1 MAKTVD
7 QHSTIEDFRKRYNE
21 LATDVGDASGIQTAD
36 NSVVDAINTLDSRSF
51 YFQEFA
57 YTATAGQT
65 VFTGSDG
72 NNVLQVRRERLQVF
86 KNGALL
92 QEGDNYILGSDNDQG
107 IVTSITLT
115 SGASLND
122 TIVFFAF
129 TGSYLGVLGG
139 SGAGS
144 TFFTE
149 TAANTIYNT
158 NESGIILQG
167 DDAYTTELESG
178 YNIQLAGRTYAEDDL
193 TLASG
198 KVITTPELVATTADI
213 NGGSVDGAT
222 IGESSRSTGKF
233 TDVDLNGNLTVTGT
247 TDLNSNLTVDGNT
260 TLGNASSDTIT
271 LTGQVS
277 SHLIP
282 VTDGTYNL
290 GTSSKE
296 WNNAFFDGTVT
307 TDALVADT
315 ADINGGTI
323 DSAIINGTTIG
334 ESSRSTGKFT
344 NVDLSGN
351 LTVTGNATING
362 NLTFGD
368 ADTDSVAFNADVN
381 SHLIPNIDGTYNLGT
396 SSKEWNNAYFDG
408 TVTTDALVANT
419 ADINGGSVDGT
430 TIGAA
435 VASTILGTTIGGTTI
450 TASTGFSGNLTGNVT
465 GNVTGDIKN
474 ASSALVLD
482 VSSGALTGS
491 VSSISNHNTDSL
503 SEGSTNLYFTNSRA
517 DARADVQIGQANIQD
532 LSNVTITT
540 PASGNLLAY
549 NGSAWVNTAPSTTDT
564 ISEGSSNLWYT
575 DERAQDATAAALNH
589 SNHTNVTVAYVDASN
604 EIRLSAASAENIF
617 QTVASDSG
625 NAVADA
631 TSDTLTITGGTGLET
646 SVSGDTLTIDHT
658 STGAATVNNSGATV
672 IQDLTIDGQGHLTGV
687 NSHTLTLANLGYGGA
702 TDANNYTFSIKEDGG
717 SAYAITSG
725 SAVDFRGAGSVSVS
739 RSSGIVTF
747 TGTDTNT
754 WRPIHDSPVDGAT
767 TTSISSNWAFDNVK
781 TAVPASALFTDTNT
795 TNFNIQANS
804 GATTNI
810 SAGETMNFVNGT
822 DINITRSGNAFT
834 VNSTGSNAA
843 ITSNGSTP
851 SLASGITGAEVR
863 SLIGAGTSSSDTT
876 YSVGDGGLTQK
887 NFTSTLK
894 TKLDS
899 VDSNATLGF
908 NAIYGYNGNVGA
920 GYVMSMGASTS
931 NKSLYVQAGTG
942 ISLSEV
948 TNFGGTGKD
957 ALKIT
962 NTVVNTDT
970 NTVTSVGANN
980 TGLSTGNIYINGS
993 GATSISKSGGTIT
1006 INSTDTNTDTNTT
1019 YTAGTG
1025 MSLSGTTFNC
1035 NVVNTDTNTTYTAG
1049 TGLTL
1054 VGTQFRNT
1062 VVNTD
1067 TNTTYSAGN
1076 GMSLS
1081 GTQFLM
1087 SGSYSGTFTASTLHS
1102 SGDVIAYYSD
1112 ERLKDFEGTIPNALD
1127 KVSQLNGYYFT
1138 ANETAKELGFD
1149 NDQRQVGVSAQE
1161 VEAIMPE
1168 IIKSAPINEEH
1179 GTDYKTVQYEKLV
1192 PLLIEAIKELK
1203 GEIEELKGNK

>member
-57 YTATAGQT
+57 YIATAGQT

-92 QEGDNYILGSDNDQG
+92 QEGDDYILGSDNDQG
-107 IVTSITLT
+107 IVTTITLT

-233 TDVDLNGNLTVTGT
+233 TDVDL
-247 TDLNSNLTVDGNT
+247 
-260 TLGNASSDTIT
+260 
-271 LTGQVS
+271 
-277 SHLIP
+277 
-282 VTDGTYNL
+282 
-290 GTSSKE
+290 
-296 WNNAFFDGTVT
+296 
-307 TDALVADT
+307 
-315 ADINGGTI
+315 
-323 DSAIINGTTIG
+323 
-334 ESSRSTGKFT
+334 
-344 NVDLSGN
+344 SGN

-419 ADINGGSVDGT
+419 ADINGGSVDGA
-430 TIGAA
+430 TIGATS
-435 VASTILGTTIGGTTI
+435 ASTILGTTI

-465 GNVTGDIKN
+465 GNVSG
-474 ASSALVLD
+474 SA
-482 VSSGALTGS
+482 GT
-491 VSSISNHNTDSL
+491 VSSIAAHDTGDL
-503 SEGSTNLYFTNSRA
+503 SEGSNLYYTSPRAKA
-517 DARADVQIGQANIQD
+517 DADTQIGLANLED
-532 LSNVTITT
+532 LSDTVFST
-540 PASGNLLAY
+540 PVSGHLLSY
-549 NGSAWVNTAPSTTDT
+549 NGSQWVNSAQGSSDT
-564 ISEGSSNLWYT
+564 ITEGGSNLFFSN
-575 DERAQDATAAALNH
+575 ERAQDAVYNALNH
-589 SNHTNVTVAYVDASN
+589 SNHTNVTVAYADSAN

-617 QTVASDSG
+617 QNVASDSG
-625 NAVADA
+625 TA
-631 TSDTLTITGGTGLET
+631 TSDQVNDTLTITGGSGLQT

-658 STGAATVNNSGATV
+658 STGAASVNNSGATV

-717 SAYAITSG
+717 TPYAIASG
-725 SAVDFRGAGSVSVS
+725 GAVDFRGAGSVAVS
-739 RSSGIVTF
+739 RANEIVTF

-795 TNFNIQANS
+795 TNFNIQANG

-908 NAIYGYNGNVGA
+908 NAIYGYNSNVGS
-920 GYVMSMGASTS
+920 GYVMAMGASTS

-948 TNFGGTGKD
+948 SNFGGTGKD

>member
-92 QEGDNYILGSDNDQG
+92 QEGDDYILGSDNDQG
-107 IVTSITLT
+107 IVTTITLT

-222 IGESSRSTGKF
+222 IG
-233 TDVDLNGNLTVTGT
+233 
-247 TDLNSNLTVDGNT
+247 
-260 TLGNASSDTIT
+260 A
-271 LTGQVS
+271 
-277 SHLIP
+277 
-282 VTDGTYNL
+282 
-290 GTSSKE
+290 TS
-296 WNNAFFDGTVT
+296 
-307 TDALVADT
+307 
-315 ADINGGTI
+315 
-323 DSAIINGTTIG
+323 
-334 ESSRSTGKFT
+334 
-344 NVDLSGN
+344 
-351 LTVTGNATING
+351 
-362 NLTFGD
+362 
-368 ADTDSVAFNADVN
+368 
-381 SHLIPNIDGTYNLGT
+381 
-396 SSKEWNNAYFDG
+396 
-408 TVTTDALVANT
+408 
-419 ADINGGSVDGT
+419 
-430 TIGAA
+430 
-435 VASTILGTTIGGTTI
+435 ASTILGTTIGGTTI

-465 GNVTGDIKN
+465 GDVTGDIKFN
-474 ASSALVLD
+474 SALVLD

-503 SEGSTNLYFTNSRA
+503 SEGSTNLYFTNARA
-517 DARADVQIGQANIQD
+517 DARADVQIGQSNIQD
-532 LSNVTITT
+532 LSNVTITS

-549 NGSAWVNTAPSTTDT
+549 NGSSWVNTAPSTTDT
-564 ISEGSSNLWYT
+564 ISEGSTNLWYT
-575 DERAQDATAAALNH
+575 DERAQDAAAAALNH
-589 SNHTNVTVAYVDASN
+589 SNHTNVTVAYEDASN

-631 TSDTLTITGGTGLET
+631 TSDTLTITGGSGLQT

-658 STGAATVNNSGATV
+658 ATGAASVNNSGATV
-672 IQDLTIDGQGHLTGV
+672 VQDLTIDAQGHLTDV
-687 NSHTLTLANLGYGGA
+687 NSHTLTLANLGYSGA
-702 TDANNYTFSIKEDGG
+702 TDANNYTFSIKEDGNTP
-717 SAYAITSG
+717 YAIASG
-725 SAVDFRGAGSVSVS
+725 SAVDFRGAGSVAVS
-739 RSSGIVTF
+739 RSNEIVTF

-754 WRPIHDSPVDGAT
+754 WRPIHDSPVDGAS
-767 TTSISSNWAFDNVK
+767 TTSISSNWAFDTVK

-795 TNFNIQANS
+795 TNFNIQANG

-908 NAIYGYNGNVGA
+908 NAIYGYNSNVGA

-948 TNFGGTGKD
+948 SNFGGTGKD
-957 ALKIT
+957 ALKIS

-980 TGLSTGNIYINGS
+980 TGLSTGNIYINGG

-1006 INSTDTNTDTNTT
+1006 ISSTDT
-1019 YTAGTG
+1019 
-1025 MSLSGTTFNC
+1025 
-1035 NVVNTDTNTTYTAG
+1035 NTDTNTTYTAG

-1054 VGTQFRNT
+1054 VGTEFRNTVVNTDTNTTYSAGTGMSLSGTTFNCT